1 MVAANEEAGIARD
14 EAIGF
19 AIDQVADDLGVTRET
34 LLDELGRT
42 EDDLRD
48 YIGTTEQRLGT
59 QISDLGQQIGM
70 RDFLSFLGQPGAVS
84 QQVDVE
90 MPEVADIGDLYSF
103 ESIFRTPE
111 QEARFATPYAEGG
124 EVETGY
130 SALESAHPR
139 IQAEALALAEEFGLD
154 PEMVAASMMMGDL
167 EFQADVAPFFGPFG
181 QEEGIDPRRARLIPS
196 QRKYNTSGFYV
207 YPEATEENLKALDKR
222 YSQIPAQLERD
233 LGRELTDSERVFVEP
248 DMIYAIGRGATPRTW
263 AHEFRHRRLGS
274 GRGLGNERN
283 VRYLDA
289 LYETDPIS
297 QYLTEQFAE
306 QAGISNPL
314 WALKEIA
321 RNSFNPNAYD
331 YLAEDLAE
339 AGFIDPTEMYPR
351 DMTFMEELVYDAD
364 DPGMLAKQLLA
375 PQNIQRGVG
384 ALRKLR
390 EAQKRLEEEED
401 NK

>member
-1 MVAANEEAGIARD
+1 MGLSPRRVTLPEEEETEIEPFDFYDWMTIFRNLQQEAGY
-14 EAIGF
+14 
-19 AIDQVADDLGVTRET
+19 T
-34 LLDELGRT
+34 
-42 EDDLRD
+42 
-48 YIGTTEQRLGT
+48 
-59 QISDLGQQIGM
+59 S
-70 RDFLSFLGQPGAVS
+70 
-84 QQVDVE
+84 
-90 MPEVADIGDLYSF
+90 
-103 ESIFRTPE
+103 
-111 QEARFATPYAEGG
+111 PYAEGG
-124 EVETGY
+124 EVVADGAY
-130 SALESAHPR
+130 SALKKAHPH
-139 IQAEALALAEEFGLD
+139 IAEQALIVALENGLD
-154 PEMVAASMMMGDL
+154 PEMVAANMMMGDL

-196 QRKYNTSGFYV
+196 QRKYSTSGLYV
-207 YPEATEENLKALDKR
+207 HPDASEGGLEKIDER

-233 LGRELTDSERVFVEP
+233 LGRELTESERVFAEP
-248 DMIYAIGRGATPRTW
+248 DMIYAIGRGATPSTW

-306 QAGISNPL
+306 QSGMSNPL

-364 DPGMLAKQLLA
+364 DPEMLAKQLLA

-384 ALRKLR
+384 SLRKLR
-390 EAQKRLEEEED
+390 EAQKRLEED